1 MKILYLHQ
9 YFKTPD
15 KPGGTRSYWNSLELI
30 KNGHSVTVICY
41 SRDAEEKISRETRNG
56 IDIITLK
63 IDYSQSM
70 GVMNRLKAYIHFMLV
85 STHIAL
91 KQKDID
97 FVIATST
104 PLTIG
109 FPALVLKKFKKIPYL
124 FEVRD
129 LWPEVPIQMGGLKNK
144 LLIKLAKWFEKTI
157 YKNASHIVALSPG
170 MEDGVIETGIPKTKI
185 TMIPNMAKIDEF
197 WSRPLNKQL
206 IEELKINPNTFK
218 VIYFGAMG
226 EANAI
231 EYILETAELL
241 KENKD
246 IEFIFIGNGA
256 KKDLIIEAI
265 ENKSLGN
272 VSYLGLFAMEK
283 TSELVNICDVSLVTF
298 SNIPILYTNSPN
310 KLFDSLSAGKPIIVN
325 SKGWT
330 KKLVEE
336 HECGIFVDPESP
348 QDFADKLL
356 DLKESPQLLKKMGI
370 NSRKLAETE
379 YDKSILCEKF
389 ASVVNSIKI

>member
-256 KKDLIIEAI
+256 KKGLIIETI

-283 TSELVNICDVSLVTF
+283 TSELVNLCDVSLVTF

-348 QDFADKLL
+348 QDFAEKLL
-356 DLKESPQLLKKMGI
+356 DLKESPQLRKKMGI

-389 ASVVNSIKI
+389 VSVVNSIKI

>member
-231 EYILETAELL
+231 EYILETADLL

-256 KKDLIIEAI
+256 KKDLIIETI

-348 QDFADKLL
+348 QDFAEKLL
-356 DLKESPQLLKKMGI
+356 DLKESPQLRKKMGI

>member
-356 DLKESPQLLKKMGI
+356 DLKESPQLRKKMGI

>member
-91 KQKDID
+91 KLKDID